1 MDLHKVH
8 IVNCNQD
15 IEIEDGTSL
24 LELSKDFSDLF
35 ESPILVASVNHNLCD
50 LNYKICS
57 NSHIEFFNIDSN
69 YGFRT
74 YQSSCM
80 FILVAAI
87 HKLYGDKVS
96 CWVEHSINYNFYCT
110 LNSLD
115 VTEENLYK
123 IKKCMLD
130 IIKKDY
136 EIESCSFP
144 IEDCYEIFKENN
156 LINRLQSLKFVES
169 GIINLY
175 KLKDFYDF
183 FNDKIVPSTS
193 YNLKN

>member
-110 LNSLD
+110 LNGLD

-130 IIKKDY
+130 IIKK
-136 EIESCSFP
+136 IT
-144 IEDCYEIFKENN
+144 
-156 LINRLQSLKFVES
+156 
-169 GIINLY
+169 
-175 KLKDFYDF
+175 KLK
-183 FNDKIVPSTS
+183 VVHSQ
-193 YNLKN
+193 